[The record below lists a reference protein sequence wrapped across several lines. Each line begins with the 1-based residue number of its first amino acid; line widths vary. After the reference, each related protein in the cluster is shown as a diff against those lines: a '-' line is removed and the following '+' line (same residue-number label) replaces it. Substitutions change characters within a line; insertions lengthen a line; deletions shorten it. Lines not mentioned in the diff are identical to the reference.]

1 MLLGKHSIEVKLTF
15 DSWYPLA
22 RIGANGNSS
31 RKSVVSYC
39 RCKKDRFDENGPR
52 MIKGGPRSPNDLWK
66 LNRYP
71 MEFEGVD
78 HGFFYSVIKQKLIN
92 TEKEKRY
99 NTPLSQFAQREKDK
113 RGNTPCTEIIF
124 YYATMM

>member
-1 MLLGKHSIEVKLTF
+1 MAMTTPFERQRTMTSLYS
-15 DSWYPLA
+15 DM
-22 RIGANGNSS
+22 SS
-31 RKSVVSYC
+31 RSYVLGFLPRVGDGVSLRLVGVVA
-39 RCKKDRFDENGPR
+39 G
-52 MIKGGPRSPNDLWK
+52 KGAAGK
-66 LNRYP
+66 
-71 MEFEGVD
+71 GAAGQ
-78 HGFFYSVIKQKLIN
+78 GFFYSVIKQKLIN